1 MRFRKLSLLL
11 LSVLLGGWGLSTPVY
26 AASDLQQSQ
35 YEVTLTPPKTS
46 LAPLLTGGD
55 GALATTPTH
64 PTSTA
69 GGAGSTAAPVASSHT
84 TNTTA
89 TSSEAPSQALTGR
102 LPQLSEQQ
110 WTGLGLL
117 SIILGLMFLAWRL
130 SRKSRR
136 S

>member
-11 LSVLLGGWGLSTPVY
+11 LSMLFWSWGFSSPVS

-35 YEVTLTPPKTS
+35 YEVTLTPPHST
-46 LAPLLTGGD
+46 LPPLLTGGG
-55 GALATTPTH
+55 GAFATTPVSQT
-64 PTSTA
+64 PTTGGSGSLAST
-69 GGAGSTAAPVASSHT
+69 P
-84 TNTTA
+84 TA
-89 TSSEAPSQALTGR
+89 TSETPTSGSSASQTLSGR

-110 WTGLGLL
+110 WAGLGLL
-117 SIILGLMFLAWRL
+117 SLILILMFLAWRL